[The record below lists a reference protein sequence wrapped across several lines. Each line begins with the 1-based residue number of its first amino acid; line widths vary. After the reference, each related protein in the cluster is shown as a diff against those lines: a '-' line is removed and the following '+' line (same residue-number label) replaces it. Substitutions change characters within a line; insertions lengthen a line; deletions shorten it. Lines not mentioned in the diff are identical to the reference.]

1 MFDEINI
8 IVALVVCIII
18 YIIVNYYYN
27 STQDINVDNI
37 NNKFVKNKK
46 LNNIEFQ
53 NIKTIEKS
61 ANTENLSMSNGQMDS
76 MYRIDNIVQMEDE
89 DTELDDIEKYVSV
102 NNITKTANKIV
113 TISLNGVNTINTT
126 KLNKSVNKII
136 IFLNKYLEKKY
147 KYEYNLDLLKMKDIL
162 IGYND
167 KYKLYKMNY
176 ILHLDILKLNV
187 ELYLDIHDEIYISS
201 LIKLDDLSE
210 SDLILDID
218 NDIDLI
224 DIFSDTQ
231 KLYEISDKLRD
242 MKYKGYNIQ
251 IDDLDSESSSS
262 DKLIQ
267 PTTRKKQ
274 PNAKKS
280 DMRDVLKKTK
290 DNSGTFGGNSIELNT
305 IPTNN
310 SFLNGDNICDGCFD
324 NVAVI
329 SCDVTKDNFSKYA
342 LF

>member
-27 STQDINVDNI
+27 STIDINVDNI

-53 NIKTIEKS
+53 NIKILKKS
-61 ANTENLSMSNGQMDS
+61 ANTENLSMSHGQIDS
-76 MYRIDNIVQMEDE
+76 MYRIDNIVQIEE
-89 DTELDDIEKYVSV
+89 PDTELDDIEKYVSV
-102 NNITKTANKIV
+102 NNITKTANRIV
-113 TISLNGVNTINTT
+113 TISLTGVNTINTI

-147 KYEYNLDLLKMKDIL
+147 KYDYNLDLLKIKDI
-162 IGYND
+162 IIEYND

-242 MKYKGYNIQ
+242 MKYKGYNIK
-251 IDDLDSESSSS
+251 IEELDSESSSP

-267 PTTRKKQ
+267 TNNRKKQ
-274 PNAKKS
+274 TTAKKS
-280 DMRDVLKKTK
+280 EMRDGLKKNMV
-290 DNSGTFGGNSIELNT
+290 NSGTVGGNRIEVNT
-305 IPTNN
+305 NPNNN

-324 NVAVI
+324 NVAII